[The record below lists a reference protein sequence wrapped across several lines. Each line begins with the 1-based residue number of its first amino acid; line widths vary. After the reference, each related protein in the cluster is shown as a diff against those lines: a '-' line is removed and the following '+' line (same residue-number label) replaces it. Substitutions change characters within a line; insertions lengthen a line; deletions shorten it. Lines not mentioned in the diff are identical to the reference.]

1 MGTDYAEKERAFI
14 AGLQEDTGRDL
25 PGWMKA
31 IEQENLSNR
40 NDIIDWLR
48 QQGFPFARASWL
60 ERIHHNGGR
69 LIYADDDVVAA
80 VPLMAASVREAAPA
94 KPQVFPFAGKP
105 PVRQA
110 CDVDMSEKVP
120 PPRIVT
126 ARSAPVAPG
135 AGSTVAEV
143 LSAAKGLRPLA
154 EVLISEIRQAIS
166 ATVISG
172 EPPLILFSAP
182 KRYAA
187 LLTSAK
193 ELRLFADFGGGA
205 ARVKRVEPTKSFT
218 PPFSQAIVLND
229 VRQID
234 AELLALVAAAHQRS
248 SV

>member
-1 MGTDYAEKERAFI
+1 MGTDYAEKERAFV
-14 AGLQEDTGRDL
+14 AGLHEDTGRDL
-25 PGWMKA
+25 PGWMQA
-31 IEQENLSNR
+31 IEQQNLTNR

-69 LIYADDDVVAA
+69 LIYADDEPVAA
-80 VPLMAASVREAAPA
+80 MPASASSLSDVAP

-110 CDVDMSEKVP
+110 AEAATSQTVLA
-120 PPRIVT
+120 PRIVP
-126 ARSAPVAPG
+126 ARPVPVASG
-135 AGSTVAEV
+135 AESTVAEV
-143 LSAAKGLRPLA
+143 LTAAKGLRPLA
-154 EVLISEIRQAIS
+154 DVLIGEIRQSVDATAIS
-166 ATVISG
+166 A

-182 KRYAA
+182 KRFAA

-193 ELRLFADFGGGA
+193 ELRLFADFGGA
-205 ARVKRVEPTKSFT
+205 IARVKRVEPTKTFT

-234 AELLALVAAAHQRS
+234 AELLALIAAAHHRAHG
-248 SV
+248 